1 MTRLTDQMAPGYNVS
16 LDIHL
21 TYRQAEVASKS
32 GSQVQT
38 ETYSP

>member
-1 MTRLTDQMAPGYNVS
+1 MTRLTDQMAPGYVS